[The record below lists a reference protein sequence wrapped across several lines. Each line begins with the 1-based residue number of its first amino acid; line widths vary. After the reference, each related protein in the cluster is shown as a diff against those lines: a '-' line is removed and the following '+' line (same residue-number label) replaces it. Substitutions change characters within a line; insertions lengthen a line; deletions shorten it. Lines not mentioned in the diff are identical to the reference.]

1 MNAKSSSWAA
11 WGPTVATVV
20 VLFAL
25 LAVTLFGAAP
35 QAAGALPRVLGQ
47 ATTPPATSG
56 QPRTITVV
64 GEGVVKVKPD
74 TAVASI
80 GVETL
85 GDTVRQATTQNA
97 ETMAAI
103 MAALKAQGVAD
114 ADIQTSGFNVWLD
127 RQSPSPEVK
136 GMGTPVYHV
145 NNNVSVTIRDLT
157 KVGAV
162 LDAVIEA
169 GANSIYGVSFGLDD
183 PKPLL
188 VQAREK
194 AVADALAKA
203 GELAGLNNVA
213 VGQVLSVSEVVGGG
227 GYYPSAMAYEINAGK
242 GGAGGVGPITA
253 GELEIRAQLQVVYA
267 IQ

>member
-1 MNAKSSSWAA
+1 MNAKSSFWAA

-25 LAVTLFGAAP
+25 LAVTLFGA
-35 QAAGALPRVLGQ
+35 LPRVLGQ
-47 ATTPPATSG
+47 ATTPPATAG
-56 QPRTITVV
+56 QLRTITVV

-97 ETMAAI
+97 ETMTAI

-183 PKPLL
+183 PKPLM
-188 VQAREK
+188 VQARGK

-203 GELAGLNNVA
+203 DELAGLNKVE
-213 VGQVLSVSEVVGGG
+213 VGQVLSVSEIVAGGG